1 MKRIF
6 TKFRFIFAL
15 LIFGLAIWILHKEFS
30 QYHIKDVFTALSEIG
45 SQKLA
50 AALILTLL
58 NYLLLGGYEILG
70 FRYINRPVKYKKI
83 ILTSFITYALTNNI
97 GFSPI
102 FGTTSRYHLYSS
114 MELPLVDLANLVIF
128 SSLTFFLGLLCVAG
142 ITFIVEPMNIPKV
155 LHLPFTSSYSL
166 GIIFL
171 AIIGIYLIWSLSR
184 KGSFKI
190 KNWSFE
196 PPPFT
201 IAIPQIIL
209 SSLDWILAGAVL
221 YILLPNSFIITYP
234 VFLASF
240 LFAQT
245 IGFISQSPGGL
256 GVFEATLVT
265 LAPASV
271 SSPHLLASLL
281 SFRIIYYLF
290 PLIVATILL
299 GLREIFRGQ
308 RKVKEIS
315 SSIAS
320 WIPTLVPQVLALNS
334 FIGGGILLFS
344 GVLPSA
350 TPRLAWL
357 KDLIPL
363 PVIEASHFLGSLTGM
378 LLLLLARGLQR
389 RLDAAYFLTC
399 LLLSSGIVFSLLKGF
414 DYEEAIILSV
424 MLIALI
430 PSRRYFYRKASLTG
444 ESFTPVWA
452 IAIIVIVVSSIW
464 IGFFSYQH
472 VEYSNDLW
480 WRFTVAE
487 DAPRFLRATVGVIA
501 TALFFAIARLLRPT
515 AIHHVLPESYEIDKA
530 RKIIEKSKITT
541 SNLALL
547 GDKSFLFS
555 ASQNSFI
562 MYAIRGRSWISLGDP
577 VGNGDEHSEL
587 IWQFRELC
595 DRHDAWTI
603 FWQVGKDDLD
613 RYLDLGLVLLKTG
626 EEARVRLNDFSLKG
640 NSKKDLRYTF
650 QHLEKEGLTFEII
663 SKEQV
668 GTILPQLKLISNNW
682 LDHKNTMEKGFSLGF
697 FKEDYLCEFPCALV
711 KRDRNILAFANVW
724 LGAEKEEL
732 SVDLMRYISEAPHN
746 IMDFLFTH
754 LMLWGSQNGYRWFN
768 LGMAPLSGLEN
779 RSLAPFWN
787 RVGALIFGYGEYFYN
802 FQGLRKFKDKFDPIW
817 ESKFLASPGGL
828 ALPTILADI
837 AAFNSRGVK
846 GIFLK

>member
-6 TKFRFIFAL
+6 GKLRSLFAL

-30 QYHIKDVFTALSEIG
+30 QYHFKDVLAALSEIN
-45 SQKLA
+45 SKKLIA
-50 AALILTLL
+50 AVILTLL

-70 FRYINRPVKYKKI
+70 FRYINRPVRYKKI
-83 ILTSFITYALTNNI
+83 ILTSFITYALTNNV

-142 ITFIVEPMNIPKV
+142 ITFVIEPMVIPKI
-155 LHLPFTSSYSL
+155 LHLPLASSYLL

-171 AIIGIYLIWSLSR
+171 SVIAAYLIWSLSG
-184 KGSFKI
+184 KGGFKI
-190 KNWSFE
+190 KSWSFE
-196 PPPFT
+196 PPPFN
-201 IAIPQIIL
+201 IAVPQIIL

-221 YILLPNSFIITYP
+221 YILLPNSFTITYP

-245 IGFISQSPGGL
+245 VGFISQAPGGL
-256 GVFEATLVT
+256 GVFEATLIA

-290 PLIVATILL
+290 PLILATLL
-299 GLREIFRGQ
+299 LALREIFRGE

-315 SSIAS
+315 ASIAG

-334 FIGGGILLFS
+334 FIAGGILLFS
-344 GVLPSA
+344 GVLPSDL
-350 TPRLAWL
+350 PRLEWL
-357 KDLIPL
+357 QDLLPL

-399 LLLSSGIVFSLLKGF
+399 LLLTSGVVFSLLKGF

-424 MLIALI
+424 MLVALI

-444 ESFTPVWA
+444 ESFTPVWT
-452 IAIIVIVVSSIW
+452 IAIIVVVVSSIW

-480 WRFTVAE
+480 WRFTLTE

-501 TALFFAIARLLRPT
+501 ATLFFAIARLLRP
-515 AIHHVLPESYEIDKA
+515 AVIHHVLPEPHEIDKA
-530 RKIIEKSKITT
+530 RKVIEKSKTT
-541 SNLALL
+541 TANLALL

-555 ASQNSFI
+555 ENENSFI
-562 MYAIRGRSWISLGDP
+562 MYAVRGRSWIALGDP
-577 VGNGDEHSEL
+577 VGSGEEHSEL

-595 DRHDAWTI
+595 DRHDAWTV
-603 FWQVGKDDLD
+603 FWQVGKEDLD

-626 EEARVRLNDFSLKG
+626 EEARVPLSDFSLKG
-640 NSKKDLRYTF
+640 NSRKDLRYTF
-650 QHLEKEGLTFEII
+650 QHLEKEGLSFEII
-663 SKEQV
+663 PKEQV
-668 GTILPQLKLISNNW
+668 NVLLPQLKLISDNW
-682 LDHKNTMEKGFSLGF
+682 LIHKNTREKGFSLGF
-697 FKEDYLCEFPCALV
+697 FKEDYLREFPCAIV
-711 KRDRNILAFANVW
+711 KKDGNILAFANLW
-724 LGAEKEEL
+724 QGAEKEEL
-732 SVDLMRYISEAPHN
+732 SVDLMRYTAEAPPN
-746 IMDFLFTH
+746 IMDFLFIH
-754 LMLWGSQNGYRWFN
+754 LMLWGAQNGYQWFN
-768 LGMAPLSGLEN
+768 LGMAPLAGLEN
-779 RSLAPFWN
+779 RSFAPFWN

-828 ALPTILADI
+828 ALPTILTDI

-846 GIFLK
+846 GIFSK